1 MKLLAA
7 ILFLSGTCTFANEWQ
22 NHRLMDAREILGV
35 LDDVF
40 ASQSASMGNPFGP
53 QFFGSY
59 VGSKAS
65 SFSILNRYAEFGG
78 SCDLNN
84 EATQGLNFSTVNSW
98 TNAGNIP
105 ASIAYNSC
113 DGRNEHSKGDFFP
126 APSVGR
132 GALIHRLCRTLTQA
146 EAQFFSLAMRRIRA
160 PISASVSLS
169 GPQVLDSRIRSQFV
183 MGGGNPG
190 QSTQENWCSLTAPNY
205 DDLLK
210 LYQMFYPGARS
221 VPRSSRTSSTLTAD
235 ASLQDAAKR
244 IATEDE
250 IEKEGDSSLLDR
262 VGSWIGEVIE
272 TLEGDSKILSSL
284 LPEALL
290 PSQKEPPSVSGF
302 YEELL
307 RAIQASNHAVEEMS
321 AENLVELEGKCDGH
335 LGTTPP
341 NQSQVQAINAWRAAF
356 MIMCEDP
363 GWSSRL

>member
-7 ILFLSGTCTFANEWQ
+7 ILFLSGTCTFADEWQ
-22 NHRLMDAREILGV
+22 NHRLMDARELLGV

-40 ASQSASMGNPFGP
+40 AFESNAMMGLT
-53 QFFGSY
+53 Y
-59 VGSKAS
+59 VGLKAYS
-65 SFSILNRYAEFGG
+65 LSISNRYAEFGG

-84 EATQGLNFSTVNSW
+84 EATQGLNFST
-98 TNAGNIP
+98 TNYGTNPGN
-105 ASIAYNSC
+105 ANFSIEYNSC

-126 APSVGR
+126 TPSLGR

-146 EAQFFSLAMRRIRA
+146 EAQFFSIAMRRIRA
-160 PISASVSLS
+160 PISASVSLG
-169 GPQVLDSRIRSQFV
+169 GPHQVLDSKIGSQFV

-244 IATEDE
+244 IAVENK